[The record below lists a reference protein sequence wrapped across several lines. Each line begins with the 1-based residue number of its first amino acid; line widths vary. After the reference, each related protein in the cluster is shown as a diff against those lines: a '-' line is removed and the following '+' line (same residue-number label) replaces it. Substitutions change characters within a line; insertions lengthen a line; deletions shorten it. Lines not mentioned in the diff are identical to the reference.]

1 MSELL
6 YTQISNSNIKS
17 SRRAWHESLIDY
29 FELLK
34 TMEDKIDLIRASLC
48 SEKNFS
54 PKKLFEYIDKR
65 NKKNITLNDLI
76 LVLEENK
83 IIFKEENLR
92 KFIHNFD
99 KDNDFCLDYNEFIG
113 IILPRKNKLLQKNF
127 ITLFQYNNNYEIN
140 QNIIKFFCDLLI
152 EEMKLIE
159 KCNKIIKEIQE
170 YSGFT
175 PYEAFLDIV
184 NGDGIYINDNNLA
197 HFLMENNVEINEED
211 SHQLIFRLDKDNDGK
226 ISYEEFQ
233 NMFLILHKSNKKEK
247 SYNKQNILIDIN
259 KENFNDNI
267 NPTKNYKI
275 DINYNENNY
284 KKINIF
290 KYNNNINHKNAFSKN
305 GFNSI
310 RKDAN
315 LNKNSV
321 LKKDFKIEMNNNTN
335 SNIEQLSYSN
345 LFYDS
350 LESAKNQE
358 NSINSNGKV
367 KNNQENNLMPN
378 NNKILYKKNQ
388 NNFRN
393 KIEKQ
398 KIIDEKLKKIFQIP
412 KNDKLY
418 TPIMKKE
425 KEEEKS
431 KESESPKFSYTK
443 VPLYYD
449 YSTNSNSNINKKGN
463 LFRKCNSSKN
473 ISTPYS
479 SNINNEETDYITHD
493 NNIQIYNNI
502 NINNKS
508 TTEEISNKKNIKSK
522 KNNKI
527 PYSSSRRTEIKNNN
541 IILFNANNSN
551 NNNTH
556 KENCKENKSYN
567 KIKDDKNSSNKKIV
581 NNLFQNI
588 FDEHQKN
595 NNASKDSKII
605 NDINKKNENE
615 KNNNTKNLTKLK
627 KNLKKEQNLQDLILN
642 SPFLEKKEEEN
653 KDNINILHNDKNR
666 TPVQILNRNRNR
678 NIKEE
683 ILKNYN
689 STFSKNNKNKNKEEF
704 KDIDIIIEK
713 NNEETKNLDNFD
725 INNYSHNSVIST
737 SLINNPTQTNFDN
750 NFDSNSYFLNN
761 NNDNNNIIH
770 EIDNNNEKNEI
781 KNIEMNKNSENYFT
795 LDGSNNNN
803 FINLNL
809 ESNINTGM
817 NNNANLNISENEE
830 KENNYINNIN
840 DMNNNNLNNSKNSS
854 DNDDNNENIGK
865 FIKERYNL
873 IKNQKDEYMY
883 NNSSKIN
890 FEVTQYERFNNL
902 YNLLYDFLK
911 WELILENIKI
921 SLSVRED
928 INTKLLFELFD
939 TKKRNLIS
947 ISDISKTLKNLGMN
961 NVNSNDI
968 KYIFLQNNKRSKEK
982 LNFNDFC
989 EIVLPNNSEKRKE
1002 MNEREINE
1010 NYKNDITDKTK
1021 NIICML
1027 FQKII
1032 EGERSNE
1039 FYRNNLAM
1047 VPDSSGFDL
1056 FNLMKK
1062 NYSIGIY
1069 KEDIDNF
1076 LSSRGKVFYN
1086 NETELIMKKLDRN
1099 KDGVID
1105 YTEFLTEITP
1115 KFMF

>member
-1 MSELL
+1 MSELF

-34 TMEDKIDLIRASLC
+34 TMEDKIDLIRSSLC

-65 NKKNITLNDLI
+65 NKKNITLNDLN

-92 KFIHNFD
+92 RFIHNFD

-140 QNIIKFFCDLLI
+140 NNIKKIFCDLLI

-159 KCNKIIKEIQE
+159 GCNKIIKEIQE

-184 NGDGIYINDNNLA
+184 NGDGIYINENNLA
-197 HFLMENNVEINEED
+197 QFLMENNIEINEED

-247 SYNKQNILIDIN
+247 SNNKQNFFNDIN
-259 KENFNDNI
+259 KDNLNDDINI
-267 NPTKNYKI
+267 NKNKI
-275 DINYNENNY
+275 NINYNENNY
-284 KKINIF
+284 KKINNF
-290 KYNNNINHKNAFSKN
+290 KHNNNYNNSFSIHGLN
-305 GFNSI
+305 PI
-310 RKDAN
+310 RNDAN
-315 LNKNSV
+315 ASNNKI
-321 LKKDFKIEMNNNTN
+321 LKKDFKIEFNNN
-335 SNIEQLSYSN
+335 SNIEQLSEPN
-345 LFYDS
+345 IFYDS
-350 LESAKNQE
+350 LECSKNQE
-358 NSINSNGKV
+358 NSINSSGKDR
-367 KNNQENNLMPN
+367 NNQINNLISN
-378 NNKILYKKNQ
+378 DNKIKYEKNQ

-398 KIIDEKLKKIFQIP
+398 IILDEKLKKIFQIP
-412 KNDKLY
+412 KDDKLY
-418 TPIMKKE
+418 TPIIKKE
-425 KEEEKS
+425 KEEEKV
-431 KESESPKFSYTK
+431 KVSESPKFSYTK
-443 VPLYYD
+443 LPLYYD
-449 YSTNSNSNINKKGN
+449 YSTNSNSNIIKKRN

-493 NNIQIYNNI
+493 NNNQTSNNI
-502 NINNKS
+502 NNNSK
-508 TTEEISNKKNIKSK
+508 TEEASNKKNIKNK
-522 KNNKI
+522 KINKI
-527 PYSSSRRTEIKNNN
+527 PHSSSRKTDIKNNN
-541 IILFNANNSN
+541 IVLYNTSN
-551 NNNTH
+551 NNKKNINKESH
-556 KENCKENKSYN
+556 KSNNSYN
-567 KIKDDKNSSNKKIV
+567 KIKDKNHSSNKKIV

-588 FDEHQKN
+588 FNEYQNN
-595 NNASKDSKII
+595 NNALENNII
-605 NDINKKNENE
+605 NDKNKNKQT
-615 KNNNTKNLTKLK
+615 NNNVIKLK
-627 KNLKKEQNLQDLILN
+627 KLKNNLKKVQNLQDLILN
-642 SPFLEKKEEEN
+642 SPFLEKNEQNKE
-653 KDNINILHNDKNR
+653 NINIIHNNKNR
-666 TPVQILNRNRNR
+666 TPVQILNKNI

-689 STFSKNNKNKNKEEF
+689 STFSKNKNKNKEEF
-704 KDIDIIIEK
+704 KDIDIKKNIEEK
-713 NNEETKNLDNFD
+713 KNLDNFD
-725 INNYSHNSVIST
+725 INNYSQNSVIST
-737 SLINNPTQTNFDN
+737 SLINNPTQTSFDN
-750 NFDSNSYFLNN
+750 NIDTNSYFLNN
-761 NNDNNNIIH
+761 DYNNSNRNIDIDNNIIH
-770 EIDNNNEKNEI
+770 QRENDNNEI
-781 KNIEMNKNSENYFT
+781 KDIVLNKNSENYFT
-795 LDGSNNNN
+795 LEGSNNNN
-803 FINLNL
+803 NININLD
-809 ESNINTGM
+809 SNANTRY
-817 NNNANLNISENEE
+817 NNTNLNISGKEE
-830 KENNYINNIN
+830 KVNNYENDINY
-840 DMNNNNLNNSKNSS
+840 MKNNNLNNSINTSS
-854 DNDDNNENIGK
+854 SDDNNNENFDK

-883 NNSSKIN
+883 NHSSKIN
-890 FEVTQYERFNNL
+890 FELTQYERFNNL

-928 INTKLLFELFD
+928 INIKLLFELFD

-947 ISDISKTLKNLGMN
+947 ISDISKTLKNLGMK
-961 NVNSNDI
+961 NVNSNDT
-968 KYIFLQNNKRSKEK
+968 KYIFLQNNKKLKEK
-982 LNFNDFC
+982 LNFNEFC
-989 EIVLPNNSEKRKE
+989 EIVLPNNSEKRKG
-1002 MNEREINE
+1002 MNERIIND
-1010 NYKNDITDKTK
+1010 NYKNDLTDKTK
-1021 NIICML
+1021 NIICLL

-1076 LSSRGKVFYN
+1076 LNSRGKVFYK
-1086 NETELIMKKLDRN
+1086 NETEVIRKKLDRN
-1099 KDGVID
+1099 
-1105 YTEFLTEITP
+1105 
-1115 KFMF
+1115 